1 MDSVIRA
8 LVVYLFLLVVF
19 RIAGKRT
26 LAETSN
32 FELVVLLII
41 SETTQQAM
49 IDSDHSM
56 TNAALVIIT
65 LLGISIALSLLKERF
80 PKVERVLEGTSVVL
94 IENGHL
100 QWDRLKATRVGTDE
114 ILQTARKDHG
124 LERLDQIK
132 YAILEAG
139 GGISIVPRGKEAE

>member
-8 LVVYLFLLVVF
+8 LVVYVFLLVVF

-49 IDSDHSM
+49 IDSDHSI

-65 LLGISIALSLLKERF
+65 LLGTSVALALIKERY
-80 PKVERVLEGTSVVL
+80 PAVDRVLGGTAVVL

-100 QWDRLKATRVGTDE
+100 QWDRLRATRVGTDE
-114 ILQTARKDHG
+114 ILKTARKDHG

-139 GGISIVPRGKEAE
+139 GGISIIPVNEPQR

>member
-8 LVVYLFLLVVF
+8 LVVYVFLLVVF

-65 LLGISIALSLLKERF
+65 LLGISIGLSLLKERF
-80 PKVERVLEGTSVVL
+80 PKLERVLEGTSVVL
-94 IENGHL
+94 MENGHL

-114 ILQTARKDHG
+114 ILQAARKDHG

-139 GGISIVPRGKEAE
+139 GGISIVPRGKEPE

>member
-100 QWDRLKATRVGTDE
+100 QWDRMKATRVGTDE
-114 ILQTARKDHG
+114 ILQVARKDHG

-132 YAILEAG
+132 YAILEVG
-139 GGISIVPRGKEAE
+139 GGISIVPRGKGAE

>member
-8 LVVYLFLLVVF
+8 LVVYVFLLVVF

-65 LLGISIALSLLKERF
+65 LLGISIGLSLLKERF
-80 PKVERVLEGTSVVL
+80 PKLERVLEGTSVVL
-94 IENGHL
+94 MENGHL

-139 GGISIVPRGKEAE
+139 GGISIVPRGKEAG

>member
-8 LVVYLFLLVVF
+8 LVVYVFLLIVF

-26 LAETSN
+26 LAEASN

-65 LLGISIALSLLKERF
+65 LLGASIGLTLLKERF
-80 PKVERVLEGTSVVL
+80 PSVERLLEGSAVVL

-100 QWDRLKATRVGTDE
+100 QWDRLRATRVGTDE
-114 ILQTARKDHG
+114 ILKVARKDHG
-124 LERLDQIK
+124 LERLDQVK
-132 YAILEAG
+132 YAVLEAG
-139 GGISIVPRGKEAE
+139 GGISIIPQPEKAG

>member
-8 LVVYLFLLVVF
+8 LVVYVFLLVVF

-65 LLGISIALSLLKERF
+65 LLGISIGLSLLKERF

-94 IENGHL
+94 MENGHL

-114 ILQTARKDHG
+114 ILQAARKDHG

-139 GGISIVPRGKEAE
+139 GGISIVPRGKEAG

>member
-1 MDSVIRA
+1 M
-8 LVVYLFLLVVF
+8 
-19 RIAGKRT
+19 
-26 LAETSN
+26 AEASN

-65 LLGISIALSLLKERF
+65 LLSISVALALLKERYSM
-80 PKVERVLEGTSVVL
+80 VDRVLGGTPLCWSRMGMCSG
-94 IENGHL
+94 I
-100 QWDRLKATRVGTDE
+100 RLKAARIGTDE

-124 LERLDQIK
+124 LERLEQVK
-132 YAILEAG
+132 YAILGAGEA
-139 GGISIVPRGKEAE
+139 SPSSLMPRREADPELS